1 MRRNSTCKAEYV
13 AIIKTLNYDH
23 LKKVDFSI
31 YGETTRWPSR
41 KKKIS

>member
-1 MRRNSTCKAEYV
+1 MRKNSCKEDHV

-23 LKKVDFSI
+23 LKKVDYSV